1 MCYDISFS
9 TKIELVTD
17 YLPELEMDPQIK
29 LSFEPIIH
37 IQAQAYQQFPV
48 LISDEGKYKLKKFE
62 WGIIA
67 PYMDTKEK
75 IKKLRPQMC
84 NARSEKLLDKT
95 SYWYKIRT
103 ARCLIPVTGIFEH
116 REIKGWKNKVPY
128 HVQLKNR
135 DVFALPGLYHYPN
148 RADAETGEVT
158 GTFTIITRSANDLMK
173 QIHNSGEQ
181 AFRMPL
187 FLTKELEIKWLSPT
201 LTDTDL
207 AEILDFEMPSSS
219 LSYIPVYTIRTTR
232 ERPDQQIKTAEYLWE
247 GLPPLGVDSNTLSL
261 F

>member
-1 MCYDISFS
+1 MQ
-9 TKIELVTD
+9 KILIEFLSIFGIERKKVATFEHKVKKLCEASGYIDLLWPGMLLVEMKSRGENLEKAYTPS
-17 YLPELEMDPQIK
+17 YL
-29 LSFEPIIH
+29 
-37 IQAQAYQQFPV
+37 Y
-48 LISDEGKYKLKKFE
+48 
-62 WGIIA
+62 
-67 PYMDTKEK
+67 K
-75 IKKLRPQMC
+75 IK
-84 NARSEKLLDKT
+84 
-95 SYWYKIRT
+95 T
-103 ARCLIPVTGIFEH
+103 ARCIIPVTGIFEH

-135 DVFALPGLYHYPN
+135 DVFALPELYHYPN
-148 RADAETGEVT
+148 RADVETGEVT
-158 GTFTIITRSANDLMK
+158 GTFTIITRSAKDLMK

-232 ERPDQQIKTAEYLWE
+232 ERPEQQIKTAEYLWE
-247 GLPPLGVDSNTLSL
+247 GLTTTRGGLQYT
-261 F
+261 